1 MTKSVGSVWG
11 EFIILIENGDWVG
24 VLSNLF
30 KESALTNPAHA
41 MFILF

>member
-11 EFIILIENGDWVG
+11 EFITLIENGDWEG
-24 VLSNLF
+24 VLSNLI
-30 KESALTNPAHA
+30 EEMALTNPAHA